1 MEHAVSFESDLAGIF
16 KQQFDRAGIKYDS
29 RLDACSLATRYL
41 EMITRRITQVPR
53 RVHLS
58 KEIRCSLGNL
68 RREVDPAL
76 KKKAHEAWKS
86 VVLIQHRL
94 TIGDDLIVFLSKGI
108 NDAKGKRRRDG
119 LLWDFGMH
127 HFHLS
132 TTFDESGFVE
142 RSDYLL
148 FAVVTQVAAYFV
160 DVRRHPNGKDPH
172 DCGWNEQ
179 DLLKSVYSNWP
190 ELVEPYIVYGVKGD
204 VITDKEKKILRDSQI
219 NHIATIDGK
228 AVAPIG
234 GGTALDGSS
243 IMCTRLA
250 MHLLQEVK
258 RHQTFF
264 GSHPEELRSGLQAKG
279 IEISGKMEFELVL
292 LDGMNSSDELINQL
306 TSDQCL
312 SRDLSKMGFAV
323 VERSTRSPIVVPV
336 ES

>member
-1 MEHAVSFESDLAGIF
+1 MSFESDLVGIL

-29 RLDACSLATRYL
+29 RLDACSLAARYL

-58 KEIRCSLGNL
+58 KEIHGSLGNL
-68 RREVDPAL
+68 RREADPKL
-76 KKKAHEAWKS
+76 KKKAHNAWAS
-86 VVLIQHRL
+86 AILIQHRL
-94 TIGDDLIVFLSKGI
+94 TIGDDLRGFLSKGI
-108 NDAKGKRRRDG
+108 NDAKGKRRIDS

-132 TTFDESGFVE
+132 KTFDESGFVE

-160 DVRRHPNGKDPH
+160 DVRRHPNGNDPH

-179 DLLKSVYSNWP
+179 DLLKIVYSNWP
-190 ELVEPYIVYGVKGD
+190 ELVEPNIVYGVKAD
-204 VITDKEKKILRDSQI
+204 VLTDKEKKVLRNSNI

-243 IMCTRLA
+243 MKCTRLA
-250 MHLLQEVK
+250 MHLLHEVK
-258 RHQTFF
+258 KHQTVFDR
-264 GSHPEELRSGLQAKG
+264 HPQELRSGLQAKG
-279 IEISGKMEFELVL
+279 IEIPGEIEFELVL
-292 LDGMNSSDELINQL
+292 LDSMNPSNELVNQL
-306 TSDQCL
+306 TRDQCL
-312 SRDLSKMGFAV
+312 SRDLCKMGFAV
-323 VERSTRSPIVVPV
+323 VERSTRSPMVVTD